1 MPATRFVERLLSAR
15 KNFLIAGVAG
25 LLLSAAGLFLDR
37 EHFFHAWLTAW
48 IFWTGIGLGSMGV
61 LLLHN
66 ATGGDWGVEI
76 RRILESAARTLP
88 LSAVLFLPLLFGLGE
103 LYIWAR
109 PEVVASDHLLR
120 HKAPYLNV
128 PFFLIRTALYF
139 AIWIAFTRWFT
150 RLSLE
155 QDRQRSRAISRRLRL
170 VSGPGLVVYMLT
182 MTFASVDWVMSLEPH
197 WFSTIFGALLIIG
210 QVLSA
215 FAFAVIVN
223 VLFMEPRSAPPG
235 NPESPLYD
243 LGNLMLAFVMIW
255 AYLAFSQFLIIWQA
269 NLAEEIPW
277 YLRRLT
283 GGWQLVGLLLVLFHF
298 ALPFALLIWRGV
310 KRKPKL
316 LLRVAGLI
324 LFMRLVDLFWT
335 ISPATRTVEALTP
348 HWVQFVTPIGIGG
361 LWLAAFLGG
370 LQQRWEVP
378 AHDLNEAEE
387 LEHAPA

>member
-1 MPATRFVERLLSAR
+1 MPGAPFVERLVSAR
-15 KNFLIAGVAG
+15 RNVLIAGIIG
-25 LLLSAAGLFLDR
+25 LVLSAAGLFLDR
-37 EHFFHAWLTAW
+37 DHFFHAWLTAW
-48 IFWTGIGLGSMGV
+48 VFWTGFGLGSMGL

-76 RRILESAARTLP
+76 RRILEAAARTLP
-88 LSAVLFLPLLFGLGE
+88 LSALLFLPLVFGLSD
-103 LYIWAR
+103 LYLWAR
-109 PEVVASDHLLR
+109 PEVVAGDALIR

-128 PFFLIRTALYF
+128 PFFLARTAVYF
-139 AIWIAFTRWFT
+139 AIWIGFATWFT
-150 RLSLE
+150 RRSLE
-155 QDRQRSRAISRRLRL
+155 QDRQRSKGIARNLRL
-170 VSGPGLVVYMLT
+170 TSGPGLVGYMLT

-197 WFSTIFGALLIIG
+197 WFSTIFGALLIVG
-210 QVLSA
+210 QILSA
-215 FAFAVIVN
+215 FAFAVLVDI
-223 VLFMEPRSAPPG
+223 LFLPRKAAPAG

-283 GGWQLVGLLLVLFHF
+283 GGWQLVGLALVLFHF

-310 KRKPKL
+310 KRKPHL
-316 LLRVAGLI
+316 LVRVAGLI

-335 ISPATRTVEALTP
+335 ISPATETVEALTP
-348 HWVQFVTPIGIGG
+348 HLVQLVTPIGIGG
-361 LWLAAFLGG
+361 VWLAVFLGG
-370 LQQRWEVP
+370 LKQRWDVP
-378 AHDLNEAEE
+378 AHDMHETGE